1 MEPTSEDTDGE
12 REQVTDLEGEVA
24 ELEHEIADLENEVE
38 EGKVAHPIELFFDL
52 VYVFAFTRVV
62 GLIVHDHN
70 LESALKGALILALLW
85 WSWGTWTWTMNAVD
99 LTNRMRRVAIL
110 ASMLGVFIMGFA
122 VPTAFEGD
130 SAWFAAGYVLTRFL
144 AGVVAWFGTVDDPI
158 EHAAMRSFLPV
169 SAPAPALIV
178 IGALVGGDALPWIWL
193 LAAAIEVGSALLAAN
208 AEWHI
213 DAGHFAERHGLI
225 TIIALG
231 EAIIAVGVAV
241 TAAAGDNVD
250 VTSAV
255 VWRLGIGLVGVCT
268 LWWAYFDKMQVIW
281 ERALEDASPQETG
294 TVGRDVYSLAHY
306 PMIAGIVFF
315 AVGLEEAFLHP
326 LDPPTTFNRWMLAT
340 AVALYLLSQAAAT
353 YRCWGAIA
361 YERIAGVVV
370 VVAFVALADMKAEL
384 VVLIMTLLMIAT
396 MGAEY
401 FRFREEVKA
410 SPHLR
415 R

>member
-1 MEPTSEDTDGE
+1 MGSRSEGPDSE
-12 REQVTDLEGEVA
+12 RERIAELESEVTDLE
-24 ELEHEIADLENEVE
+24 HEIE

-70 LESALKGALILALLW
+70 LESALKGALILAILW

-99 LTNRMRRVAIL
+99 LTDRLRRVAIL
-110 ASMLGVFIMGFA
+110 VSMLGVFIMGFA

-130 SAWFAAGYVLTRFL
+130 GAWFAAGYVLTRLL
-144 AGVVAWFGTVDDPI
+144 AGIVAWFGTADDAV
-158 EHAAMRSFLPV
+158 EHESMRRFLPLSV
-169 SAPAPALIV
+169 PAPALIIV
-178 IGALVGGDALPWIWL
+178 GALVGGGAQPWIWL
-193 LAAAIEVGSALLAAN
+193 VAALIEVGSALLAGN
-208 AEWHI
+208 SEWHI
-213 DAGHFAERHGLI
+213 DASHFAERHGLI

-241 TAAAGDNVD
+241 TAAAGEQID
-250 VTSAV
+250 VTAAI

-268 LWWAYFDKMQVIW
+268 MWWAYFDKMQAIW
-281 ERALEDASPQETG
+281 EQALEQAGPQETG
-294 TVGRDVYSLAHY
+294 AVGRDVYSIAHY

-326 LDPPTTFNRWMLAT
+326 LDPPTGFTRWMLAT

-353 YRCWGAIA
+353 YRCWGVIT
-361 YERIAGVVV
+361 YERIAGVVI
-370 VVAFVALADMKAEL
+370 VAGFVAVADMKAEL
-384 VVLIMTLLMIAT
+384 VVLIMTMLMMAT

-401 FRFREEVKA
+401 WRFREEVQA
-410 SPHLR
+410 NPHLR